1 LAQAIRLEGII
12 VHHAVRGGTPAD
24 SLLRTMSETP
34 CDLVVMGT
42 HGRRGLSH
50 LVNGSVA
57 EAVLRRAPCPVLT
70 VKSPKFAPG
79 HRRIVSKALSKDDA
93 SSTAGRYPGT
103 TTVRSYAM
111 IGKEYVPMNIVLA
124 VDGSKHG
131 RWSMQWVPRL
141 PLVVSPKV
149 IAVHAVD
156 LAALKAPF
164 VAQSIIAGNQ
174 PYLRAEVN
182 RLEQQATRV
191 SSEIRDFLASAR
203 IPGRVIVERG
213 TPAPSILKHARR
225 GDLIVLGSRGL
236 TGLDRFMLGSV
247 SQYVTFHAPTSVLVV
262 KQPPRVIRRIVF
274 ATDGSKSSNKALRF
288 LMENIRAENLDIVV
302 VHVMPFL
309 RYPELKE
316 AGQALVDRDAERLV
330 KAGYEVSGTVKLGH
344 PADEVIKMADRHKA
358 DLMVTGAKGLG
369 AIARFF
375 LGSVSTKLIQ
385 HSSCSMLVVR

>member
-1 LAQAIRLEGII
+1 
-12 VHHAVRGGTPAD
+12 
-24 SLLRTMSETP
+24 
-34 CDLVVMGT
+34 
-42 HGRRGLSH
+42 
-50 LVNGSVA
+50 
-57 EAVLRRAPCPVLT
+57 
-70 VKSPKFAPG
+70 
-79 HRRIVSKALSKDDA
+79 
-93 SSTAGRYPGT
+93 
-103 TTVRSYAM
+103 
-111 IGKEYVPMNIVLA
+111 
-124 VDGSKHG
+124 
-131 RWSMQWVPRL
+131 
-141 PLVVSPKV
+141 LVVSPKV

-274 ATDGSKSSNKALRF
+274 ATDGSKSSNRALRF

>member
-1 LAQAIRLEGII
+1 
-12 VHHAVRGGTPAD
+12 
-24 SLLRTMSETP
+24 
-34 CDLVVMGT
+34 
-42 HGRRGLSH
+42 
-50 LVNGSVA
+50 
-57 EAVLRRAPCPVLT
+57 
-70 VKSPKFAPG
+70 
-79 HRRIVSKALSKDDA
+79 
-93 SSTAGRYPGT
+93 
-103 TTVRSYAM
+103 
-111 IGKEYVPMNIVLA
+111 MNIVLA

-141 PLVVSPKV
+141 PLVVSSKV

-164 VAQSIIAGNQ
+164 VAQSMIAGNQ

-191 SSEIRDFLASAR
+191 SSETRDFLASAR
-203 IPGRVIVERG
+203 ISGKVVVERG
-213 TPAPSILKHARR
+213 MPAPSILKHARR

-247 SQYVTFHAPTSVLVV
+247 SQYVTLHASASVLVV

-288 LMENIRAENLDIVV
+288 LMENIRADNLDIVV

-344 PADEVIKMADRHKA
+344 PADELIKMADRHKA

-385 HSSCSMLVVR
+385 HSTCSVLVVR